1 MLDIRF
7 VRENPELV
15 KENIRKKFQEG
26 KLPLVD
32 EAIALDAEKRAAL
45 AEAEA
50 LKAERNKLSKAN
62 GPLFGQLK
70 KCADEAEK
78 AEIQAKIDA
87 NNEAVKANS
96 ARLAQAEAK
105 QAQAAASGKDT
116 EKPAKKVIIDELVIT
131 NGKAAIRMPSLKLD
145 FQADLPE
152 IRLKDIGRE
161 KGQAGVTMAEA
172 SKRVLKAVSSQLGSA
187 SKQAV
192 KNARLSLTIGKEGL
206 GKAAEDLGNKVK
218 SLFGK

>member
-1 MLDIRF
+1 M
-7 VRENPELV
+7 V
-15 KENIRKKFQEG
+15 
-26 KLPLVD
+26 
-32 EAIALDAEKRAAL
+32 
-45 AEAEA
+45 
-50 LKAERNKLSKAN
+50 
-62 GPLFGQLK
+62 
-70 KCADEAEK
+70 
-78 AEIQAKIDA
+78 
-87 NNEAVKANS
+87 
-96 ARLAQAEAK
+96 
-105 QAQAAASGKDT
+105 
-116 EKPAKKVIIDELVIT
+116 IDELVIT

-161 KGQAGVTMAEA
+161 KGQNGVTMAEA